1 MCEVRGSGS
10 SYWSWAS
17 KICPHH
23 LSRAAFPQHWVSLTA
38 MTFTDCNAAL
48 KTVWG
53 WDECT
58 IEDETH
64 EKKDETHEN
73 DAIRQFGHTLVEV
86 FSNVLKGISDR

>member
-1 MCEVRGSGS
+1 
-10 SYWSWAS
+10 
-17 KICPHH
+17 
-23 LSRAAFPQHWVSLTA
+23 